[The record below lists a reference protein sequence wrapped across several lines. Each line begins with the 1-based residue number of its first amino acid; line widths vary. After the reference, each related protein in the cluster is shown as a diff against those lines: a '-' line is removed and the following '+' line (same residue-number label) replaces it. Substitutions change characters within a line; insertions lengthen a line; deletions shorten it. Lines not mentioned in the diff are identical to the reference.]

1 MVIFGVGGRCRNRIH
16 RLNFKENNSH
26 DFPLY
31 PLALQNMLLT
41 SYGLA
46 RYLGFIPFTEQAK
59 LPETEDDA
67 GDAWGGRYLE
77 ALALPLL
84 VHMPSW
90 WEIMSASYMK
100 KGMHGI

>member
-1 MVIFGVGGRCRNRIH
+1 M
-16 RLNFKENNSH
+16 NFKENNCH

-31 PLALQNMLLT
+31 PLALQHMLLK

-46 RYLGFIPFTEQAK
+46 RSLGFIPFTEQAK

-67 GDAWGGRYLE
+67 GDAQGGRYLE
-77 ALALPLL
+77 AVALPLL
-84 VHMPSW
+84 VHMTSW

-100 KGMHGI
+100 NGMHGI